1 MNTYH
6 KINGVFKRDEKWKF
20 IMWDWACPEF
30 EYLQDYEWDWYEK
43 VDGTN
48 IRIWW
53 DWEWVSYWWK
63 TDNAQIP
70 PHLEGELLK
79 IFWLKK
85 TIFREVFPDSKENP
99 ICLYWEWY
107 WEKIQSWWDYWP
119 ASFILFDVKI
129 WDVWLKREDVEDIAE
144 KLGIKCVSKVWC
156 TTLNEAIQIT
166 KGRWWMSLL
175 KDWLAE
181 WAIWI
186 PKWNLLDRM
195 WRRII
200 IKLKHKDLINQ

>member
-1 MNTYH
+1 MNQYH
-6 KINGVFKRDEKWKF
+6 KINGVFKRDEKWNF

-48 IRIWW
+48 VRVIW
-53 DWEWVSYWWK
+53 DWEWIQFKWK
-63 TDNAQIP
+63 TDKAVIP
-70 PHLEGELLK
+70 DDLLTELHKMFHWKLW
-79 IFWLKK
+79 WLKDN
-85 TIFREVFPDSKENP
+85 FDEEHP

-129 WDVWLKREDVEDIAE
+129 WGVWLKREDVEDIAE
-144 KLGIKCVSKVWC
+144 KLGIKCVPKYW
-156 TTLNEAIQIT
+156 TWWTLNQAIWHT
-166 KGRWWMSLL
+166 NWWWLSYL

-186 PKWNLLDRM
+186 PKWWMLDRM

-200 IKLKHKDLINQ
+200 VKLKHVDLK